1 MGYIPLYKEHKRGN
15 EMAKYA
21 KIQKNIDGKE
31 RYSITPQIPGG
42 YITPE
47 NLIKI
52 GEVAK
57 KYNASLK
64 VTSAQKICIG
74 NLKEEDIEYFKPL
87 IRNQY
92 FPAVKLFVIRNEN
105 GRIAAFMGLSDD
117 MLEMLFVLPEEQG
130 HGYGKAF
137 VDYAIDKCN
146 IYKVDVNEDNEQAYK
161 FYLHMGYEVIG
172 RDELDPSGK
181 PFPILHLQQ
190 PSSH

>member
-1 MGYIPLYKEHKRGN
+1 MGKVGTQFPSFFKRR
-15 EMAKYA
+15 
-21 KIQKNIDGKE
+21 
-31 RYSITPQIPGG
+31 RYRILQTFNKKPIFPGCQ
-42 YITPE
+42 T
-47 NLIKI
+47 
-52 GEVAK
+52 V
-57 KYNASLK
+57 
-64 VTSAQKICIG
+64 C
-74 NLKEEDIEYFKPL
+74 
-87 IRNQY
+87 
-92 FPAVKLFVIRNEN
+92 IRNEN